1 MGQTWIPAV
10 GAEWGQWVVGVT
22 WGVGQAYV
30 LLNCLYVLLP
40 ALYYVVRRRVVERQ
54 FLPTAPVAPSTRFV
68 LLVPARNEE
77 TVLPDLLASVRA
89 LDYPAGL
96 LRLVVVADNCTDR
109 TADLARQA
117 GAECLERHTQAPSSK
132 AQALG
137 FATEVLGL
145 GQGSGQAV
153 VCVLDADCRLAPSFL
168 RELDQQFAQPGAA
181 PVLQCSREVGNAFA
195 SDVTVLDAAAEALR
209 ERVLAGVRERLGMQ
223 ALIFGLGCCARED
236 VFRELMALP
245 SSSLAE
251 DKEWKVYLT
260 RRSVPVRYCAAA
272 RLSYLTVA
280 TAGAFAQQRR
290 RWLTGHLVT
299 VRTHA
304 PALLAQA
311 LRTGRLAPLDCALDL
326 LQPPRSLLLL
336 GTLAGVGGAALAP
349 GWTLVPIWV
358 WVALVVGVLAY
369 GALGL
374 RLIGAG
380 RRHLWL
386 LVSGVRLVGI
396 MARLLAGMAL
406 GGKDKHWRPTR

>member
-1 MGQTWIPAV
+1 MPAT
-10 GAEWGQWVVGVT
+10 GAEWGQWLGGVA
-22 WGVGQAYV
+22 WGAGQAYV
-30 LLNCLYVLLP
+30 LLNGLYVLLP
-40 ALYYVVRRRVVERQ
+40 ALYYLARRRTVERQ
-54 FLPTAPVAPSTRFV
+54 FLPTARAAPATRFV

-77 TVLPDLLASVRA
+77 AVLPELLASVRA
-89 LDYPAGL
+89 LDYPAHL

-109 TADLARQA
+109 TAQLARQA
-117 GAECLERHTQAPSSK
+117 GAECLERHTPAPSSK

-137 FATEVLGL
+137 FATEALGL
-145 GQGSGQAV
+145 GNGRAV

-168 RELDQQFAQPGAA
+168 RELDRQFAAPGAA

-209 ERVLAGVRERLGMQ
+209 ERVLAGVREQLGLQ

-236 VFRELMALP
+236 VFRELVALP
-245 SSSLAE
+245 GSSLAE

-260 RRSVPVRYCAAA
+260 RQAIAVRYCAAA

-280 TAGAFAQQRR
+280 TPGAFAQQRR
-290 RWLTGHLVT
+290 RWLTGHLAT
-299 VRTHA
+299 VRAHA

-336 GTLAGVGGAALAP
+336 GTLAAAGGAALAP
-349 GWTLVPIWV
+349 GW
-358 WVALVVGVLAY
+358 ALLPAWAWLGLAAGVLAY

-374 RLIGAG
+374 RLIGA
-380 RRHLWL
+380 RVRHLWL

-396 MARLLAGMAL
+396 MARSLAAVVL